1 MMKIAMLILSFGIVA
16 FGSFAD
22 AQKHA
27 ARPCQEK
34 IQLRVKARQ
43 ALYQCLGEWDKEKP
57 PKEGEVQEDCSA
69 KLLAYIEGVND
80 VRACRKDAQQAGAK
94 K

>member
-1 MMKIAMLILSFGIVA
+1 
-16 FGSFAD
+16 
-22 AQKHA
+22 
-27 ARPCQEK
+27 
-34 IQLRVKARQ
+34 
-43 ALYQCLGEWDKEKP
+43 LGEWDKEKP

-80 VRACRKDAQQAGAK
+80 VRACRKEAQQAGAK